1 MKRSKLFIGL
11 IILLIST
18 NVFGQKPEAI
28 LFTIGNESVTLADFE
43 YIYNKNNKTDKSY
56 YKDSSVKEYLNLFIN
71 FKLKVKEAKSL
82 GVDTAKSFQTE
93 FNSYRDQLTKPYL
106 NDKTTT
112 DKLMIEAYDRMQLEL
127 RSSHILIKL
136 AEDALPADTLIAYKK
151 IEEAYNRAIKGEDF
165 EKLASQYSEDPSV
178 KTNKGDLGYFSAFHL
193 IYSFENVA
201 FNTPVGQ
208 ISKPFRSQFGYHI
221 LKVTDRRPYQGSIK
235 VAGIFIKNTPLDPTT
250 KVDIAKMKIDSV
262 YNKLT
267 QGSSFAEMVKNY
279 SEDTRSKSKN
289 GELPEFNSFSFQI
302 PEIIRVEAFKL
313 QKNGDFCKPFKT
325 EDGWYILQ
333 KLDLKALSS
342 YKEMESTIKNKVSRD
357 SRSMLSQQSAVA
369 KIKIENNFKEN
380 AKNLA
385 IFNKILDSNALK
397 GKWTINNPDKLSKV
411 LFQIGKDSYT
421 QLDFAKFIVEKQSS
435 QKYSNIPYMIKKLYD
450 DYVGGSVL
458 IYADLHLEE
467 KYPDF
472 KFLVNEYK
480 EGMMLFDITDKLVWS
495 KAMNDT
501 IGLEEYYKSNLDKYM
516 WKDRVDAEIYVCKDK
531 SVATDV
537 ANMLKQKKSAD
548 EIATLLNKKNPL
560 NVSFSKGLFE
570 RGENEYLTEFF
581 DQTGIFTASKK
592 QNEEAYRV
600 LNILKKFVAEPKK
613 LDDIK
618 GIAISDYQNFL
629 EKKWITDLK
638 QKYPVQVNEDILK
651 SIIKN

>member
-136 AEDALPADTLIAYKK
+136 AEDALPADTIIAYKK

>member
-1 MKRSKLFIGL
+1 
-11 IILLIST
+11 
-18 NVFGQKPEAI
+18 
-28 LFTIGNESVTLADFE
+28 
-43 YIYNKNNKTDKSY
+43 
-56 YKDSSVKEYLNLFIN
+56 
-71 FKLKVKEAKSL
+71 
-82 GVDTAKSFQTE
+82 
-93 FNSYRDQLTKPYL
+93 
-106 NDKTTT
+106 
-112 DKLMIEAYDRMQLEL
+112 
-127 RSSHILIKL
+127 
-136 AEDALPADTLIAYKK
+136 
-151 IEEAYNRAIKGEDF
+151 
-165 EKLASQYSEDPSV
+165 
-178 KTNKGDLGYFSAFHL
+178 
-193 IYSFENVA
+193 
-201 FNTPVGQ
+201 
-208 ISKPFRSQFGYHI
+208 
-221 LKVTDRRPYQGSIK
+221 
-235 VAGIFIKNTPLDPTT
+235 
-250 KVDIAKMKIDSV
+250 
-262 YNKLT
+262 
-267 QGSSFAEMVKNY
+267 
-279 SEDTRSKSKN
+279 
-289 GELPEFNSFSFQI
+289 
-302 PEIIRVEAFKL
+302 
-313 QKNGDFCKPFKT
+313 
-325 EDGWYILQ
+325 
-333 KLDLKALSS
+333 
-342 YKEMESTIKNKVSRD
+342 
-357 SRSMLSQQSAVA
+357 
-369 KIKIENNFKEN
+369 
-380 AKNLA
+380 
-385 IFNKILDSNALK
+385 
-397 GKWTINNPDKLSKV
+397 
-411 LFQIGKDSYT
+411 
-421 QLDFAKFIVEKQSS
+421 
-435 QKYSNIPYMIKKLYD
+435 MIKKLYD
-450 DYVGGSVL
+450 DYLGGSVL

-629 EKKWITDLK
+629 EKKWINDLK